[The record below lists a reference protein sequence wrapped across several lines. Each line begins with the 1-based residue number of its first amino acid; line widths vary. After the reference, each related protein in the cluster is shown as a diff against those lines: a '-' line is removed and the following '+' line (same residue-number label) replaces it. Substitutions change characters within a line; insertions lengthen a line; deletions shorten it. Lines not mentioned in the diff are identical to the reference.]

1 LSRRDSEIDRGPHIK
16 ERGRFIMQ
24 KVLIGIL
31 IAILALGTAVL
42 AVVCV
47 LQANQLRAAREQV
60 RVSEDAR
67 GSVAEAQEAQQ
78 TRLAELERVNKRLDE
93 QVRKFAA
100 VTTALRTNEAK
111 QASDLTTLSQRM
123 QALQSGGGEG
133 EGKEGLFGKGVGDM
147 LGKMMKDPAMREMMR
162 EQQKAMINMMYG
174 GLFKDLNLSP
184 EEKDKL
190 KELLTDAQMKN
201 IEAAQGLFGGKEGVT
216 EDATKQIAD
225 SKKQTD
231 AEIKALLGDE
241 RFAHYQEYQK
251 NVGERMQIDQFKNQ
265 LAGANMPM
273 DDAQAAQLMQIMKDA
288 KAASPAPIS
297 DDQTKMPNKDSF
309 TAENLEKQLAWMDD
323 YNRRVL
329 ERAAQVLTPDQFKQY
344 QSFQEQ
350 QTSMQKL
357 GLQMAKG
364 MFGGDKGGATP
375 KGTRLQ

>member
-1 LSRRDSEIDRGPHIK
+1 
-16 ERGRFIMQ
+16 MQ

-31 IAILALGTAVL
+31 ALGTAAL
-42 AVVCV
+42 AVVC
-47 LQANQLRAAREQV
+47 LMQSKQLRAAREQV
-60 RVSEDAR
+60 RVVEEAR
-67 GSVAEAQEAQQ
+67 GSVAEAHESQQ
-78 TRLAELERVNKRLDE
+78 ARLAELERVNKQLDE

-133 EGKEGLFGKGVGDM
+133 EGKEGLLGKGMGDM

-190 KELLTDAQMKN
+190 RELLTDSQMKN
-201 IEAAQGLFGGKEGVT
+201 IEAAQGMFGGKDGVS
-216 EDATKQIAD
+216 EDTTKQISD
-225 SKKQTD
+225 TKKQTD

-241 RFAHYQEYQK
+241 RFATYQDYQK

-273 DDAQAAQLMQIMKDA
+273 DDAQAAQLMQIMKQE
-288 KAASPAPIS
+288 KAATPPPIS
-297 DDQTKMPNKDSF
+297 DDQSQVPKPDTF
-309 TAENLEKQLAWMDD
+309 TAGNLEKQLAWMDD
-323 YNRRVL
+323 YNQRVL
-329 ERAAQVLTPDQFKQY
+329 NRAAQVLNPEQLKQY

-350 QTSMQKL
+350 QASMQKL
-357 GLQMAKG
+357 GLQMAKQ
-364 MFGGDKGGATP
+364 MFGGEKAGTTP

>member
-1 LSRRDSEIDRGPHIK
+1 
-16 ERGRFIMQ
+16 MQ
-24 KVLIGIL
+24 KVLIG
-31 IAILALGTAVL
+31 ILALGTAVL

-47 LQANQLRAAREQV
+47 MQSKELRAAREQV
-60 RVSEDAR
+60 RAVEEAR
-67 GSVAEAQEAQQ
+67 GSVAEAHESQQ
-78 TRLAELERVNKRLDE
+78 ARLAELERVNQRLDE

-123 QALQSGGGEG
+123 QALQGGGGEG
-133 EGKEGLFGKGVGDM
+133 EGKDGVLSKGMGDM

-162 EQQKAMINMMYG
+162 EQQKAMVNMMYG
-174 GLFKDLNLSP
+174 GLFKDLKLSP

-190 KELLTDAQMKN
+190 KELLTDSQMKN
-201 IEAAQGLFGGKEGVT
+201 MEAAQGMFGGKEGVT
-216 EDATKQIAD
+216 EDTTKQIAD

-231 AEIKALLGDE
+231 AEIKAVLGEE
-241 RFAHYQEYQK
+241 RFAQFQEYQK
-251 NVGERMQIDQFKNQ
+251 SVGERMQLDQFKNQ

-273 DDAQAAQLMQIMKDA
+273 DDAQAAQLMQIMKDE

-297 DDQTKMPNKDSF
+297 DDQSQMPKPDTF
-309 TAENLEKQLAWMDD
+309 TAANMEKQLAWMDD

-329 ERAAQVLTPDQFKQY
+329 GRAEQVLTQEQFKQY

-350 QTSMQKL
+350 QASMQKL
-357 GLQMAKG
+357 GLQMAKQ
-364 MFGGDKGGATP
+364 MFGGEKTGTTP